1 MTMAMVPVIK
11 IMESKLG
18 GNMII
23 YQFLCDDGK
32 WLDWD
37 HRTYLLNAPH
47 VVDPK
52 RIRILQLIG

>member
-1 MTMAMVPVIK
+1 
-11 IMESKLG
+11 
-18 GNMII
+18 MII

-37 HRTYLLNAPH
+37 HRTYLRNAPH
-47 VVDPK
+47 IVDQT